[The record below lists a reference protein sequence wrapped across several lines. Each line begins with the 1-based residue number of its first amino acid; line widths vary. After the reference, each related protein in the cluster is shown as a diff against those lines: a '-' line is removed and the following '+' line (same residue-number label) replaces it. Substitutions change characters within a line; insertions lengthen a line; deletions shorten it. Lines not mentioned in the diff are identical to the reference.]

1 MHRVSADVL
10 NDLAPSG
17 KLRVAINY
25 GNPVRDE
32 TSVAAIDV
40 FAAEGLEAAVREH
53 PGWRVI
59 PGRFTAIEQA
69 MGTLTGRQAGQRY
82 LIDFIRELKTS
93 GFVAAALQRHG
104 KMDAV
109 VAP

>member
-82 LIDFIRELKTS
+82 LIDFIRELETS